1 MKSNIDTRKEK
12 LKQKIQS
19 KYNEFK
25 LHEKIISQAVEDKWI
40 QILDNEYLN
49 ETRDQIYKLQAHY
62 QLQLDRCDSIV
73 KRLTD
78 WIDENEDQY
87 IFNLTANRRTLDDLY
102 ELSQKRL
109 KTEKE
114 RWETRL
120 NTVIDEFE
128 DSRNQVIK
136 NYQDHVSE
144 MRNINAAIGHE
155 YKERR
160 DVLDNKFRFEKD
172 ALTMR
177 NQEAISALNMHLMEQ
192 ISAVNEQ
199 MKLANKEYKEKS
211 ENKMTQFH
219 QLFEEHKKMQREMR
233 ENEKAIAKHAADI
246 SHWRRKIKN
255 NMTESKEENDRLRQ
269 EKETLSLHFRKL
281 KDVMARFRQTE
292 AAKLA
297 EISVAYEDTI
307 NALQKKLQ
315 LADNILKY
323 AEMTRKLETEREQI
337 IPFPDSI
344 AEDDPEIQRQ
354 MRNFKLQLKGDSKYV
369 EESDVFDKFYRRFN
383 KCLMDTLALQRE
395 KAQLSE
401 ENKYYKNLL
410 QKYMENIG
418 VREDAVNKPN
428 TIVIVNQ
435 NTNAPK
441 GGAPDDVIPIRD
453 VPMTIHQTKLQG
465 YL

>member
-1 MKSNIDTRKEK
+1 MFDVRKEK

-19 KYNEFK
+19 KYTEFK
-25 LHEKIISQAVEDKWI
+25 QHEHLVNQAVEDKWI
-40 QILDNEYLN
+40 QILDNEYLTDTK
-49 ETRDQIYKLQAHY
+49 EKIYKLQAHY
-62 QLQLDRCDSIV
+62 QLQLDRCDSVV
-73 KRLTD
+73 KRLQD
-78 WIDENEDQY
+78 WIEENEEQY
-87 IFNLTANRRTLDDLY
+87 QFNLLANRRTLNDLH

-109 KTEKE
+109 KTERE
-114 RWETRL
+114 RWESRL
-120 NTVIDEFE
+120 KTIVDDFE
-128 DSRNQVIK
+128 DSRSRVIK

-144 MRNINAAIGHE
+144 MRNINSAIGFE

-177 NQEAISALNMHLMEQ
+177 SQESISALNMHLMEQ
-192 ISAVNEQ
+192 ITQVNEQ

-281 KDVMARFRQTE
+281 KDVMARFRATE

-297 EISVAYEDTI
+297 EISVAFEDTI

-323 AEMTRKLETEREQI
+323 SEMTRKLETEREQI
-337 IPFPDSI
+337 IPFPNSI
-344 AEDDPEIQRQ
+344 ADDDPEIQRQ

-369 EESDVFDKFYRRFN
+369 EESDVFDKFYRRYN
-383 KCLMDTLALQRE
+383 KCLLDTLSLQRE
-395 KAQLSE
+395 KAQLTE

-410 QKYMENIG
+410 QKYMENLG

-441 GGAPDDVIPIRD
+441 SGPPEDTIPTRD
-453 VPMTIHQTKLQG
+453 VPLVIHQTKLQG
-465 YL
+465 Y